1 MEINQYP
8 LESLTFQD
16 NDYYDI
22 DFWTG
27 SGYQTKKILGST
39 IKAGILAAVENIYN
53 ADGSLNGNRTI
64 DLDGN
69 VLSFESENGGELYS
83 FISDSTTSKSTFNQT
98 IGQIYF
104 EINDLTAGKNAS
116 FNVDTID
123 TQLVLNDGAGNLAS
137 LQISGVG
144 SALNFTDGITN
155 YRVEANENGVIINTS
170 YILPNTDGT
179 AGQVMTTNG
188 AGVVSWQDSAT
199 TIISWGDIV
208 GTLSD
213 QTDLQAA
220 LDAKLNDPEGVASQ
234 YIRGDGTLAD
244 FPTLTG
250 GGSAVSLYLNGGVS
264 QGTILGGQY
273 YQLSNIANLG
283 PSADFN
289 LNADGLIA
297 QFITDVNEPNV
308 INIPAGNWHTEFY
321 FSASS
326 GGGTPNFYVEI
337 YKYDGT
343 AFTLLGSNSANP
355 ENIVGSAVDLYYT
368 AIAIPET
375 TLTPTDR
382 IAIRVFVSH
391 AGRTITLHTQDNNLS
406 EVITTISTGL
416 TALNGL
422 TDQIQYFQTGSSGT
436 NFNISSS
443 GDTHTFNI
451 PTADATNTGL
461 LSSTDW
467 STFNNKVDDNVY
479 TADGTLTGTR
489 IVNMDIHDL
498 TFSSSNDSNQYDI
511 LFSDGTKQAQSAIS
525 IGSIN
530 NYVKNALGDFISNT
544 NIPTSTTT
552 LVANSAITIFSEA
565 INTQNSFTKRV
576 VNGATTRIMELS
588 TLGLRIN
595 NEYYLPNT
603 DGTSGQVVTTDGAG
617 NLSFTTISTS
627 TPFIPPVESTEI
639 RRGVIP
645 LSGTTTLGTFGA
657 LSPIQTGSA
666 VAVTFGGIT
675 KLPKLR
681 LLTTTSS
688 TNSVVGIAFGSSG
701 QVNTLDFG
709 FRFIGTYIYSDQS
722 AGGTN
727 WFVPNARQFCGLAGS
742 TSLLL
747 PISSTIT
754 LESQINI
761 IGIGSDATDTNLQIF
776 HNDNTGTATK
786 IDLGVNFPANKT
798 GAVANGEA
806 YQLELY
812 APYGATSVKY
822 RVTKLSDNTI
832 VTGTITTNL
841 PSSTTPLAPQVV
853 RTSGSTS
860 QNVSIDVIQLTA
872 STLY

>member
-16 NDYYDI
+16 NDFYDI

-53 ADGSLNGNRTI
+53 TDGTLTGSRAVNI
-64 DLDGN
+64 DGN
-69 VLSFESENGGELYS
+69 ILS
-83 FISDSTTSKSTFNQT
+83 FISNNAGEFEVILDNGSSEFSKFSQTLAQIFLQIQSSIPTNQLTLDLNT
-98 IGQIYF
+98 I
-104 EINDLTAGKNAS
+104 N
-116 FNVDTID
+116 
-123 TQLVLNDGAGNLAS
+123 TQLVINDGVNYAS
-137 LQISGVG
+137 LQVSGVG
-144 SALNFTDGITN
+144 SALNFTDGITQ

-170 YILPNTDGT
+170 YTLPSTDGT
-179 AGQVMTTNG
+179 NGQVMTTDG

-213 QTDLQAA
+213 QTDLQDA

-234 YIRGDGTLAD
+234 YLRGDGTLAD

-297 QFITDVNEPNV
+297 QFITDINEPNV

-326 GGGTPNFYVEI
+326 GGGTPNFYAEI

-343 AFTLLGSNSANP
+343 AFTLLGSNSTNP
-355 ENIVGSAVDLYYT
+355 EIIRGSAVDLYYT
-368 AIAIPET
+368 AVAIPET

-451 PTADATNTGL
+451 PTADATNTGK

-467 STFNNKVDDNVY
+467 SSFDGKQEPITLTTTGSSGAATF
-479 TADGTLTGTR
+479 DGTTLN
-489 IVNMDIHDL
+489 VP
-498 TFSSSNDSNQYDI
+498 
-511 LFSDGTKQAQSAIS
+511 
-525 IGSIN
+525 
-530 NYVKNALGDFISNT
+530 NYSTTDT
-544 NIPTSTTT
+544 NI
-552 LVANSAITIFSEA
+552 
-565 INTQNSFTKRV
+565 
-576 VNGATTRIMELS
+576 
-588 TLGLRIN
+588 
-595 NEYYLPNT
+595 YNT
-603 DGTSGQVVTTDGAG
+603 DGTLNAERVVTMNNFGLTFSGAG
-617 NLSFTTISTS
+617 ETNGSQLSIT
-627 TPFIPPVESTEI
+627 
-639 RRGVIP
+639 
-645 LSGTTTLGTFGA
+645 
-657 LSPIQTGSA
+657 SA
-666 VAVTFGGIT
+666 VNREKNLNFKV
-675 KLPKLR
+675 
-681 LLTTTSS
+681 
-688 TNSVVGIAFGSSG
+688 GSSLRWKQRVSG
-701 QVNTLDFG
+701 AE
-709 FRFIGTYIYSDQS
+709 IGAD
-722 AGGTN
+722 
-727 WFVPNARQFCGLAGS
+727 AGS
-742 TSLLL
+742 VLAFDYYS
-747 PISSTIT
+747 
-754 LESQINI
+754 
-761 IGIGSDATDTNLQIF
+761 
-776 HNDNTGTATK
+776 
-786 IDLGVNFPANKT
+786 DLGVLKGTALQLNRSNGSVRLNNAYNLPTTAGTLGQVMQTNGSGIVSFQSLPAEIQVAASDEITALSVGNGKLTFRLPHGMTLT
-798 GAVANGEA
+798 GVRASLTTAQTSGTIFTADIIYNGV
-806 YQLELY
+806 
-812 APYGATSVKY
+812 SVLA
-822 RVTKLSDNTI
+822 TKLTIDNTEKTSTTAATPA
-832 VTGTITTNL
+832 VITT
-841 PSSTTPLAPQVV
+841 SALADDGEI
-853 RTSGSTS
+853 R
-860 QNVSIDVIQLTA
+860 IDVIQIGDGTA
-872 STLY
+872 KGLKVTLIGTRQ

>member
-16 NDYYDI
+16 NDFYDI

-53 ADGSLNGNRTI
+53 TDGTLTGSRAVNI
-64 DLDGN
+64 DGN
-69 VLSFESENGGELYS
+69 ILS
-83 FISDSTTSKSTFNQT
+83 FISNNAGEFEVILDNGSSEFSKYSQTLAQIFLQIQSSIPTNQLTLDLNT
-98 IGQIYF
+98 I
-104 EINDLTAGKNAS
+104 N
-116 FNVDTID
+116 
-123 TQLVLNDGAGNLAS
+123 TQLVINDGVNYAS
-137 LQISGVG
+137 LQVSGVG
-144 SALNFTDGITN
+144 SALNFTDGITQ
-155 YRVEANENGVIINTS
+155 YRVEANENGVVINTS
-170 YILPNTDGT
+170 YTLPNTDGT
-179 AGQVMTTNG
+179 NGQVMTTDG

-213 QTDLQAA
+213 QTDLQDA

-297 QFITDVNEPNV
+297 QFITDINEPNV

-326 GGGTPNFYVEI
+326 GGGTPNFYAEI

-343 AFTLLGSNSANP
+343 AFTLLGSNSTNP
-355 ENIVGSAVDLYYT
+355 EIIRGSAVDLYYT
-368 AIAIPET
+368 AVAIPET

-451 PTADATNTGL
+451 PTASSANTGN

-467 STFNNKVDDNVY
+467 SSFDGKQEPITLTTTGSSGAATF
-479 TADGTLTGTR
+479 DGTTLN
-489 IVNMDIHDL
+489 VP
-498 TFSSSNDSNQYDI
+498 
-511 LFSDGTKQAQSAIS
+511 
-525 IGSIN
+525 
-530 NYVKNALGDFISNT
+530 NYSTTDT
-544 NIPTSTTT
+544 NI
-552 LVANSAITIFSEA
+552 
-565 INTQNSFTKRV
+565 
-576 VNGATTRIMELS
+576 
-588 TLGLRIN
+588 
-595 NEYYLPNT
+595 YNT
-603 DGTSGQVVTTDGAG
+603 DGTLNAERVVTMNNFGLTFSGAG
-617 NLSFTTISTS
+617 ETNGSQLSIT
-627 TPFIPPVESTEI
+627 
-639 RRGVIP
+639 
-645 LSGTTTLGTFGA
+645 
-657 LSPIQTGSA
+657 SA
-666 VAVTFGGIT
+666 VNREKNLNFKV
-675 KLPKLR
+675 
-681 LLTTTSS
+681 
-688 TNSVVGIAFGSSG
+688 GSSLRWKQRVSG
-701 QVNTLDFG
+701 AE
-709 FRFIGTYIYSDQS
+709 IGAD
-722 AGGTN
+722 
-727 WFVPNARQFCGLAGS
+727 AGS
-742 TSLLL
+742 VLAFDYYS
-747 PISSTIT
+747 
-754 LESQINI
+754 
-761 IGIGSDATDTNLQIF
+761 
-776 HNDNTGTATK
+776 
-786 IDLGVNFPANKT
+786 DLGVLKGTALQLNRS
-798 GAVANGEA
+798 NGSVRLNNA
-806 YQLELY
+806 Y
-812 APYGATSVKY
+812 
-822 RVTKLSDNTI
+822 
-832 VTGTITTNL
+832 NL
-841 PSSTTPLAPQVV
+841 PTTAGTLGQVMRTNGSGIVSFQSLPVEIQVAASDETTPLTLGNGKVTFRMPHGMTLTEVRASLTTAQV
-853 RTSGSTS
+853 SGAIFR
-860 QNVSIDVIQLTA
+860 IDVIQNGVSVLSTKCTIDNGERTSTSATTLPVIAISALADDSEMRVDIIQIGDGTA
-872 STLY
+872 KGLKVTLIGTRQ

>member
-16 NDYYDI
+16 NDFYDI

-53 ADGSLNGNRTI
+53 TDGTLTGSRAVNI
-64 DLDGN
+64 DGN
-69 VLSFESENGGELYS
+69 IMS
-83 FISDSTTSKSTFNQT
+83 FISNNAGEFEVILDNGSSEFSKFSQTLAQIFLQIQSSIPTNQLTLDLNT
-98 IGQIYF
+98 I
-104 EINDLTAGKNAS
+104 N
-116 FNVDTID
+116 
-123 TQLVLNDGAGNLAS
+123 TQLVINDGVNYAS
-137 LQISGVG
+137 LQVSGVG
-144 SALNFTDGITN
+144 SALNFTDGITQ

-170 YILPNTDGT
+170 YTLPNTDGT
-179 AGQVMTTNG
+179 NGQVMTTDG

-297 QFITDVNEPNV
+297 QFITDINEPNV

-326 GGGTPNFYVEI
+326 GGGTPNFYAEI

-343 AFTLLGSNSANP
+343 AFTLLGSNSTNP
-355 ENIVGSAVDLYYT
+355 EIIRGSAVDLYYT
-368 AIAIPET
+368 AVAIPET

-451 PTADATNTGL
+451 PTADATNTGK

-467 STFNNKVDDNVY
+467 SNFDGKQEPITLTTTGSSGAATF
-479 TADGTLTGTR
+479 DGTTLN
-489 IVNMDIHDL
+489 VP
-498 TFSSSNDSNQYDI
+498 
-511 LFSDGTKQAQSAIS
+511 
-525 IGSIN
+525 
-530 NYVKNALGDFISNT
+530 NYSTTDT
-544 NIPTSTTT
+544 NI
-552 LVANSAITIFSEA
+552 
-565 INTQNSFTKRV
+565 
-576 VNGATTRIMELS
+576 
-588 TLGLRIN
+588 
-595 NEYYLPNT
+595 YNT
-603 DGTSGQVVTTDGAG
+603 DGTLNAERVVTMNNFGLTFSGAG
-617 NLSFTTISTS
+617 ETNGSQLSIT
-627 TPFIPPVESTEI
+627 
-639 RRGVIP
+639 
-645 LSGTTTLGTFGA
+645 
-657 LSPIQTGSA
+657 SA
-666 VAVTFGGIT
+666 VNREKNLNFKV
-675 KLPKLR
+675 
-681 LLTTTSS
+681 
-688 TNSVVGIAFGSSG
+688 GSSLRWKQRVSG
-701 QVNTLDFG
+701 AE
-709 FRFIGTYIYSDQS
+709 IGAD
-722 AGGTN
+722 
-727 WFVPNARQFCGLAGS
+727 AGS
-742 TSLLL
+742 VLAFDYYS
-747 PISSTIT
+747 
-754 LESQINI
+754 
-761 IGIGSDATDTNLQIF
+761 
-776 HNDNTGTATK
+776 
-786 IDLGVNFPANKT
+786 DLGVLKGTALQLNRSNGSVRLNNAYNLPTTAGTLGQVMQTNGSGIVSFQSLPAEIQVAASDEITALSVGNGKLTFRLPHGMTLT
-798 GAVANGEA
+798 GVRASLTTAQTSGTIFTADIIYNGV
-806 YQLELY
+806 
-812 APYGATSVKY
+812 SVLA
-822 RVTKLSDNTI
+822 TKLTIDNTEKTSTTAATPA
-832 VTGTITTNL
+832 VITT
-841 PSSTTPLAPQVV
+841 SALADDGEI
-853 RTSGSTS
+853 R
-860 QNVSIDVIQLTA
+860 IDVIQIGDGTA
-872 STLY
+872 KGLKVTLIGTRQ

>member
-16 NDYYDI
+16 NDFYDI

-53 ADGSLNGNRTI
+53 TDGTLTGSRAVNI
-64 DLDGN
+64 DGN
-69 VLSFESENGGELYS
+69 ILS
-83 FISDSTTSKSTFNQT
+83 FISNNAGEFEVILDNGSSEFSKYSQTLAQIFLQIQSSIPTNQLTLDLNT
-98 IGQIYF
+98 I
-104 EINDLTAGKNAS
+104 N
-116 FNVDTID
+116 
-123 TQLVLNDGAGNLAS
+123 TQLVINDGVNYAS
-137 LQISGVG
+137 LQVSGVG
-144 SALNFTDGITN
+144 SALNFTDGITQ
-155 YRVEANENGVIINTS
+155 YRVEANENGVVINTS
-170 YILPNTDGT
+170 YTLPNTDGT
-179 AGQVMTTNG
+179 NGQVMTTDG

-213 QTDLQAA
+213 QTDLQDA

-297 QFITDVNEPNV
+297 QFITDINEPNV

-326 GGGTPNFYVEI
+326 GGGTPNFYAEI

-343 AFTLLGSNSANP
+343 AFTLLGSNSTNP
-355 ENIVGSAVDLYYT
+355 EIIRGSAVDLYYT
-368 AIAIPET
+368 AVAIPET

-451 PTADATNTGL
+451 PTADATNTGK

-467 STFNNKVDDNVY
+467 SNFDGKQEPITLTTTGSSGAATF
-479 TADGTLTGTR
+479 DGTTLN
-489 IVNMDIHDL
+489 VP
-498 TFSSSNDSNQYDI
+498 
-511 LFSDGTKQAQSAIS
+511 
-525 IGSIN
+525 
-530 NYVKNALGDFISNT
+530 NYSTTDT
-544 NIPTSTTT
+544 NI
-552 LVANSAITIFSEA
+552 
-565 INTQNSFTKRV
+565 
-576 VNGATTRIMELS
+576 
-588 TLGLRIN
+588 
-595 NEYYLPNT
+595 YNT
-603 DGTSGQVVTTDGAG
+603 DGTLNAERVVTMNNFGLTFSGAG
-617 NLSFTTISTS
+617 ETNGSQLSIT
-627 TPFIPPVESTEI
+627 
-639 RRGVIP
+639 
-645 LSGTTTLGTFGA
+645 
-657 LSPIQTGSA
+657 SA
-666 VAVTFGGIT
+666 VNREKNLNFKV
-675 KLPKLR
+675 
-681 LLTTTSS
+681 
-688 TNSVVGIAFGSSG
+688 GSSLRWKQRVSG
-701 QVNTLDFG
+701 AE
-709 FRFIGTYIYSDQS
+709 IGAD
-722 AGGTN
+722 
-727 WFVPNARQFCGLAGS
+727 AGS
-742 TSLLL
+742 VLAFDYYS
-747 PISSTIT
+747 
-754 LESQINI
+754 
-761 IGIGSDATDTNLQIF
+761 
-776 HNDNTGTATK
+776 
-786 IDLGVNFPANKT
+786 DLGVLKGTALQLNRS
-798 GAVANGEA
+798 NGSVRLNNA
-806 YQLELY
+806 Y
-812 APYGATSVKY
+812 
-822 RVTKLSDNTI
+822 
-832 VTGTITTNL
+832 NL
-841 PSSTTPLAPQVV
+841 PTTAGTLGQVMRTNGSGIVSFQSLPVEIQVAASDETTPLTLGNGKVTFRMPHGMTLTEVRASLTTAQV
-853 RTSGSTS
+853 SGAIFR
-860 QNVSIDVIQLTA
+860 IDVIQNGVSVLSTKCTIDNGERTSTSATTLPVIAISALADDSEMRVDIIQIGDGTA
-872 STLY
+872 KGLKVTLIGTRQ

>member
-16 NDYYDI
+16 NDFYDI

-53 ADGSLNGNRTI
+53 TDGTLTGSRAVNI
-64 DLDGN
+64 DGN
-69 VLSFESENGGELYS
+69 ILS
-83 FISDSTTSKSTFNQT
+83 FISNNAGEFEVILDNGSSEFSKFSQTLAQIFLQIQSSIPTNQLTLDLNT
-98 IGQIYF
+98 I
-104 EINDLTAGKNAS
+104 N
-116 FNVDTID
+116 
-123 TQLVLNDGAGNLAS
+123 TQLVINDGVNYAS
-137 LQISGVG
+137 LQVSGVG
-144 SALNFTDGITN
+144 SALNFTDGITQ

-170 YILPNTDGT
+170 YTLPSTDGT
-179 AGQVMTTNG
+179 NGQVMTTDG

-297 QFITDVNEPNV
+297 QFITDINEPNV

-326 GGGTPNFYVEI
+326 GGGTPNFYAEI

-343 AFTLLGSNSANP
+343 AFTLLGSNSTNP
-355 ENIVGSAVDLYYT
+355 EIIRGSAVDLYYT
-368 AIAIPET
+368 AVAIPET

-451 PTADATNTGL
+451 PTADATNTGK

-467 STFNNKVDDNVY
+467 SSFDGKQEPITLTTTGSSGAATF
-479 TADGTLTGTR
+479 DGTTLN
-489 IVNMDIHDL
+489 VP
-498 TFSSSNDSNQYDI
+498 
-511 LFSDGTKQAQSAIS
+511 
-525 IGSIN
+525 
-530 NYVKNALGDFISNT
+530 NYSTTDT
-544 NIPTSTTT
+544 NI
-552 LVANSAITIFSEA
+552 
-565 INTQNSFTKRV
+565 
-576 VNGATTRIMELS
+576 
-588 TLGLRIN
+588 
-595 NEYYLPNT
+595 YNT
-603 DGTSGQVVTTDGAG
+603 DGTLNAERVVTMNNFGLTFSGAG
-617 NLSFTTISTS
+617 ETNGSQLSIT
-627 TPFIPPVESTEI
+627 
-639 RRGVIP
+639 
-645 LSGTTTLGTFGA
+645 
-657 LSPIQTGSA
+657 SA
-666 VAVTFGGIT
+666 VNREKNLNFKV
-675 KLPKLR
+675 
-681 LLTTTSS
+681 
-688 TNSVVGIAFGSSG
+688 GSSLRWKQRVSG
-701 QVNTLDFG
+701 AE
-709 FRFIGTYIYSDQS
+709 IGAD
-722 AGGTN
+722 
-727 WFVPNARQFCGLAGS
+727 AGS
-742 TSLLL
+742 VLAFDYYS
-747 PISSTIT
+747 
-754 LESQINI
+754 
-761 IGIGSDATDTNLQIF
+761 
-776 HNDNTGTATK
+776 
-786 IDLGVNFPANKT
+786 DLGVLKGTALQLNRSNGSVRLNNAYNLPTAAGTLGQVMQTNGSGIVSFQSLPAEIQVAASDEITALSVGNGKLTFRLPHGMTLT
-798 GAVANGEA
+798 GVRASLTTAQTSGTIFTADIIYNGV
-806 YQLELY
+806 
-812 APYGATSVKY
+812 SVLA
-822 RVTKLSDNTI
+822 TKLTIDNTEKTSTTAATPA
-832 VTGTITTNL
+832 VITT
-841 PSSTTPLAPQVV
+841 SALADDGEI
-853 RTSGSTS
+853 R
-860 QNVSIDVIQLTA
+860 IDVIQIGDGTA
-872 STLY
+872 KGLKVTLIGTRQ